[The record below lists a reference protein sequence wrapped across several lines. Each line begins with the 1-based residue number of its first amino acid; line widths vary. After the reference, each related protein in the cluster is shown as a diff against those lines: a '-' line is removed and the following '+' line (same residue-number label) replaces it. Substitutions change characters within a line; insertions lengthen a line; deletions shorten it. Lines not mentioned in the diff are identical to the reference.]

1 MNSWK
6 ASALEKLKSLK
17 KVCRIKGEI
26 PAVFNQQAIVC
37 IGNALNYNADKQEAM
52 AKLLEELLE
61 RLPEEK

>member
-6 ASALEKLKSLK
+6 NGALEKLKSLK
-17 KVCRIKGEI
+17 KVCRIKGKI
-26 PAVFNQQAIVC
+26 PAVFNQQSIVC

-52 AKLLEELLE
+52 AKLLEELIE